1 MGTNTV
7 IGIIIALVSVAGGYF
22 VFMAANDAAVGD
34 AMVGAESSQKNTS
47 EAMMDDEVEE
57 HDGAMA
63 EGDEV
68 MTTDEKMMDGEPGT
82 YEVYDPAKL
91 ARADEGTVVL
101 FFHATW
107 CPTCR
112 AFKSDVSNNLAD
124 IPAGLTILEV
134 NYDTETALKQKYGI
148 TYQHTYVEVDSE
160 GNARSKWSGSPT
172 LEAFL
177 REV

>member
-7 IGIIIALVSVAGGYF
+7 IGIIIALVFVAGGYF
-22 VFMAANDAAVGD
+22 VFMAQGTPSNDD
-34 AMVGAESSQKNTS
+34 ARTNDEVSSLKTS
-47 EAMMDDEVEE
+47 DAMMDDEVEE
-57 HDGAMA
+57 HDGTMA

-68 MTTDEKMMDGEPGT
+68 MATDEKMMDGEPGT
-82 YEVYDPAKL
+82 YETYDPAKL

-112 AFKSDVSNNLAD
+112 AFKSDVSNNLKE

-160 GNARSKWSGSPT
+160 GKALNKWSGSPT